1 VNISRLN
8 DFLRGWLRSIVPVLV
23 ISALC
28 AVMLTWVIGM
38 HSTFWP
44 NLLFSV
50 CIGMTTMT
58 FIRAGYALLWGD
70 GRPAAVGLGVL
81 VTFGAPLGFML
92 GGALASAVLGLPF
105 TNFGLNH
112 LHANT
117 AVLVM
122 SVLVSLL
129 ATWYFWTQGR
139 LDRMKANAAL
149 TEQRALEARMQ
160 LLQAQIEPHMLFN
173 TLANLQGLIT
183 LDPQRAQH
191 LLDQLIHYLRATLSS
206 SRSTL
211 TTLEHE
217 FALTG
222 AYLELMSMRMGKRL
236 RYTLELPAELTGLK
250 VPPMLLQ
257 PLVENAIRHG
267 LEPNINGGNVTVS
280 ATLQHEVLTLSVLD
294 TGLGLDQPGAAGDG
308 IGTANVRERLRLLY
322 GASATFSL
330 TANRP
335 AGALAQLTLPVKS

>member
-1 VNISRLN
+1 MNLSRLN
-8 DFLRGWLRSIVPVLV
+8 DFLCGWRRSIVPVLV
-23 ISALC
+23 ICALC

-38 HSTFWP
+38 HFAFWP
-44 NLLFSV
+44 NLVFSV

-58 FIRAGYALLWGD
+58 LIRGGYALLWGD
-70 GRPAAVGLGVL
+70 GRPATWGLGAL
-81 VTFGAPLGFML
+81 VTVAAPAGFVL
-92 GGALASAVLGLPF
+92 GGALASAMLGLPF

-139 LDRMKANAAL
+139 LERMKADTAL

-206 SRSTL
+206 SRSAL
-211 TTLEHE
+211 NTLEQE

-236 RYTLELPAELTGLK
+236 SYTLELPAELTGLK

-267 LEPNINGGNVTVS
+267 LEPNISGGNVTVS
-280 ATLQHEVLTLSVLD
+280 ATLQQNVLTLSVRNN
-294 TGLGLDQPGAAGDG
+294 GLGLDQPGVAGDG

-330 TANRP
+330 SQNQP
-335 AGALAQLTLPVKS
+335 AGALAQLTIPMKS